1 MKSRLFVFSLLA
13 SFVLNAVNPADN
25 PEEMGGKFQ
34 GDMML
39 TKEQFVN
46 LEYGPRNGLI
56 AKHYRWP
63 KKKGK
68 VIVHYLLRSDKEF
81 GEFLFDCIDDQGDR
95 RIFLHFPSG

>member
-1 MKSRLFVFSLLA
+1 MFLLLA
-13 SFVLNAVNPADN
+13 LLVVNSVNLAEN

-56 AKHYRWP
+56 AKQYRWP
-63 KKKGK
+63 KKNGK

-81 GEFLFDCIDDQGDR
+81 CEFCFGI
-95 RIFLHFPSG
+95 

>member
-13 SFVLNAVNPADN
+13 SLVLNSVNPEENSVNPEEN

-39 TKEQFVN
+39 TKEQFTN

-56 AKHYRWP
+56 AMHYRWP

-68 VIVHYLLRSDKEF
+68 VIVNYLLRSEKEF
-81 GEFLFDCIDDQGDR
+81 GEFSFNFSLQ
-95 RIFLHFPSG
+95 